1 MRVDVVEVDEA
12 SSESTKRE
20 EREKKK
26 KKRKLS
32 SGSQRVFRQ
41 EGTFT
46 FMSAVQESPAR
57 YLESL
62 CWDYIYTIPLL
73 GVEWIN
79 GYLRQRSLLQV
90 TAPRMED
97 EYTRRHIHPL
107 DPAQRLPKYP
117 FAANARK

>member
-12 SSESTKRE
+12 SSESMKRE
-20 EREKKK
+20 EREK

-41 EGTFT
+41 EDAFS
-46 FMSAVQESPAR
+46 FMSAAQENPAR

-62 CWDYIYTIPLL
+62 CWDYIYTIPVL
-73 GVEWIN
+73 GAEWIN
-79 GYLRQRSLLQV
+79 GYLRQRWLLQV

-97 EYTRRHIHPL
+97 DYTRRHIHPL
-107 DPAQRLPKYP
+107 DPAQRLPKYS
-117 FAANARK
+117 FAVNA